1 MTGGGGGGDG
11 WRRSS
16 ACNTNSCVEVW
27 IKSSYCTNGN
37 CVEVGTCDIGDGHV
51 HVHVRDSK
59 DPNGPRLTFTPV
71 EWAAFLAGVRGGEF
85 DLAEGAIR

>member
-1 MTGGGGGGDG
+1 MTDGTG

-27 IKSSYCTNGN
+27 VKSSRSAGNG
-37 CVEVGTCDIGDGHV
+37 CVEVGTCDLAPG

-71 EWAAFLAGVRGGEF
+71 EWEAFLAGVRDGEF
-85 DLAEGAIR
+85 GG